1 MDVEQSAAA
10 AQELWLG
17 YNELLVPF
25 DAISA
30 LLVYQPVWDRRI
42 AQAYG
47 RVPSDVRAVVLL
59 VDGRTLPARRT
70 LSDLHARWTAWQAN
84 QPASEPDRGTDD
96 VAATSAEVR
105 AESAHDASDDL
116 L

>member
-1 MDVEQSAAA
+1 MDVEQSAT

-47 RVPSDVRAVVLL
+47 RVPGDVRAVVLL
-59 VDGRTLPARRT
+59 SDGRTLPARRT
-70 LSDLHARWTAWQAN
+70 LSDLHARWTAWQAG
-84 QPASEPDRGTDD
+84 QAAPEHPRRADD
-96 VAATSAEVR
+96 EVAAR
-105 AESAHDASDDL
+105 ADQGAAPAHDAPDEPV
-116 L
+116 

>member
-17 YNELLVPF
+17 YHELLVPF

-42 AQAYG
+42 EQAFG
-47 RVPSDVRAVVLL
+47 RVPGDVRAVVLL
-59 VDGRTLPARRT
+59 CDGRTLPARRA
-70 LSDLHARWTAWQAN
+70 LSDLHARWTAWQAD
-84 QPASEPDRGTDD
+84 QSAAEDDRGADNGAVNSAD
-96 VAATSAEVR
+96 VH
-105 AESAHDASDDL
+105 AESADPAPDDL